1 MKIQR
6 IMPATTHSMKDA
18 LPLGTI
24 LAIPILSSRP
34 NMRKRK
40 PNSRTT
46 PVLFSTRPPKLPKSR
61 ARMFSIRLRMLLLK
75 SRPRRLSRIKIRTM
89 ADIIWVVVFLCVLI
103 ASCFG
108 MYYFQ
113 GENKQKFVFCF
124 LLVALSFG
132 VLAFRL
138 LDIAYTMINAAV
150 KAAQ

>member
-1 MKIQR
+1 
-6 IMPATTHSMKDA
+6 
-18 LPLGTI
+18 
-24 LAIPILSSRP
+24 
-34 NMRKRK
+34 
-40 PNSRTT
+40 
-46 PVLFSTRPPKLPKSR
+46 
-61 ARMFSIRLRMLLLK
+61 
-75 SRPRRLSRIKIRTM
+75 M

-138 LDIAYTMINAAV
+138 LDIAYTVINAAIKTAGIYCAIEDYEELV
-150 KAAQ
+150 VAVLTNAR

>member
-1 MKIQR
+1 
-6 IMPATTHSMKDA
+6 
-18 LPLGTI
+18 
-24 LAIPILSSRP
+24 
-34 NMRKRK
+34 
-40 PNSRTT
+40 
-46 PVLFSTRPPKLPKSR
+46 
-61 ARMFSIRLRMLLLK
+61 
-75 SRPRRLSRIKIRTM
+75 M
-89 ADIIWVVVFLCVLI
+89 ADFIWVVVFLCVLI

-113 GENKQKFVFCF
+113 SENKQKFVFCF

>member
-1 MKIQR
+1 MYNSYSALNLLGSMLYTMIFLVIAYFVLKIVANWKIFEKAGQPGWAS
-6 IMPATTHSMKDA
+6 IVPFYSNYIEFNIYWGNGW
-18 LPLGTI
+18 LFL
-24 LAIPILSSRP
+24 IP
-34 NMRKRK
+34 
-40 PNSRTT
+40 
-46 PVLFSTRPPKLPKSR
+46 VV
-61 ARMFSIRLRMLLLK
+61 K
-75 SRPRRLSRIKIRTM
+75 SRPSQLSKIKIRTM
-89 ADIIWVVVFLCVLI
+89 ADTIWVVVFLCVLI

-138 LDIAYTMINAAV
+138 LDIAYTMINVAV